1 MQLTGFVRKGGNH
14 MGLKGRRI
22 LAVLMIMVLFALV
35 PGTAFTNR
43 ALAAD
48 ANEQTYSKP
57 KTGKINVP
65 ANVAAA
71 LNARADASSSS
82 ALVAAIPNGTTV
94 EVLGTKKYSNGKLW
108 YRIRFDNNGT
118 KTEAYGF
125 AEYIQIYT
133 PKPANETYAS
143 PKPAYVD
150 YSPVINVRSG
160 PGQNYAML
168 KDKSGQNLTLING
181 THVEALAYQNGYY
194 KCNITIDGETKIGWL
209 YADFVRLYTTPSGDE
224 EFVAQM
230 KAQGFPDSYIESLRI
245 LHAQHPTWV
254 FTADKTGLDWNTA
267 VDEESAFQRSLV
279 NYTSPTSW
287 KRIDDLAYTWRTADN
302 KDGGFKK
309 LDGYHWEAANRVSTA
324 YFMDPRNF
332 LTESEVFQFESQSYN
347 EEIHTIERVQALLE
361 GTFMS
366 GDIPGEYLWSSQ
378 TVNRNEKGVITS
390 IDTVEATSGTPLT
403 YAYVF
408 LESAKISGVSP
419 DMLVARVIQE
429 MGTKGT
435 SQIISGVSKTAPG
448 HYNYYDFGTY
458 ATATADA
465 ITNGLI
471 YAKAKDATT
480 CRPWNT
486 RWKSLYGGAIMI
498 GRDYIS
504 KGQDTLYYQKFNVS
518 SAVAAS
524 KKYTHQ
530 YMTNIQAPANEART
544 MWQACPDLD
553 TVIEFKIPVY
563 ENMPA
568 ENAPYPEGSSTANP
582 NPYLASLEVEGCN
595 LTPAFDYKTFSY
607 DIVVSAET
615 ESVTIKVEP
624 LAATTKVYGGT
635 IPLQVGANEINVIST
650 AAYGNSQTYVLNVY
664 REEPVVQPNT
674 QATIPNEDPNAGT
687 TDPNAGT
694 TDPNAGATDPNA
706 GTTDPN
712 AGTTDPNAGTTDPNA
727 GTTDPNAGATNPNTN
742 QGGLFNPNAG
752 TTDSNAGATDPNANQ
767 EPVVQEPVVVKE
779 SIKTA
784 YVIDGGFL
792 YGVNPETAIADFR
805 SKFVLLEGGDVV
817 IMNANNEVVSDG
829 YIGTG
834 YKIKTP
840 NQEFT
845 VIIIGDADKDGEISI
860 FDIIL
865 IKRFLL
871 ELSQLDS
878 LAQSVADVNSDKEI
892 DVFDIIFIKRHLL
905 GLSVITQPSGE
916 EKVYEKVIG

>member
-1 MQLTGFVRKGGNH
+1 
-14 MGLKGRRI
+14 MGLKGRRF

-35 PGTAFTNR
+35 PGTAFVNR
-43 ALAAD
+43 AQAAE
-48 ANEQTYSKP
+48 ASEQTYSKS
-57 KTGKINVP
+57 KQGKINVP
-65 ANVAAA
+65 ANIATA
-71 LNARADASSSS
+71 LNARADASSNS
-82 ALVAAIPNGTTV
+82 ALVAAIPNGTIV
-94 EVLGTKKYSNGKLW
+94 ELLGTKKYADGKLW

-118 KTEAYGF
+118 QTEAYGF
-125 AEYIQIYT
+125 AEYIDIYT

-143 PKPAYVD
+143 PKLAYVD

-160 PGQNYAML
+160 PSQNYAML
-168 KDKSGQNLTLING
+168 KDKKGQNATLING
-181 THVEALAYQNGYY
+181 TRVEALAYQNGYY
-194 KCNITIDGETKIGWL
+194 KCNITIDGEQKVGWL
-209 YADFVRLYTTPSGDE
+209 YADFVRLYTTPEGDE

-245 LHAQHPTWV
+245 LHSQHPTWV

-267 VDEESAFQRSLV
+267 VNEESAFQRALV

-287 KRIDDLAYTWRTADN
+287 KRIDDLAYTWKTADN

-309 LDGYHWEAANRVSTA
+309 LDGFHWEAANSIATA

-347 EEIHTIERVQALLE
+347 EEIHTLERVQALLE

-366 GDIPGEYLWSSQ
+366 GNIPDEYLWTSQ

-471 YAKAKDATT
+471 YAKQKDATT

-498 GRDYIS
+498 GRDYIA

-518 SAVAAS
+518 GAVAAS

-563 ENMPA
+563 ENMPE
-568 ENAPYPEGSSTANP
+568 ENAPYPEGSSKANP
-582 NPYLASLEVEGCN
+582 NPYLASLEVEGYD

-615 ESVTIKVEP
+615 ESVTVKAVP
-624 LAATTKVYGGT
+624 LATTTKVGSGSV
-635 IPLQVGANEINVIST
+635 PLQVGANEINVVST
-650 AAYGNSQTYVLNVY
+650 AAYGNSQTYVINIY
-664 REEPVVQPNT
+664 REEPVVPPDT

-687 TDPNAGT
+687 
-694 TDPNAGATDPNA
+694 TDPNA

-727 GTTDPNAGATNPNTN
+727 GTTDPNAGTAD
-742 QGGLFNPNAG
+742 PNAG
-752 TTDSNAGATDPNANQ
+752 TTDPNAGTTDPNQNVQ
-767 EPVVQEPVVVKE
+767 PVEPVVVKE
-779 SIKTA
+779 SIKTS
-784 YVIDGGFL
+784 YVIDGGYL
-792 YGVNPETAIADFR
+792 YGVNPETKVADFL
-805 SKFVLLEGGDVV
+805 SKITIVEGGGDITVL
-817 IMNANNEVVSDG
+817 NGNNEAVTDG
-829 YIGTG
+829 YIATG

-840 NQEFT
+840 KQEFT
-845 VIIIGDADKDGEISI
+845 VIILGDADKDGEFSI
-860 FDIIL
+860 FDIML

-871 ELSQLDS
+871 ELGDLDG
-878 LAQSVADVNSDKEI
+878 LAKLAADVNCDHEI
-892 DVFDIIFIKRHLL
+892 DLFDILYIKRHLL
-905 GLSVITQPSGE
+905 EIKQIEQPSVE
-916 EKVYEKVIG
+916 EKVYEKVFE

>member
-1 MQLTGFVRKGGNH
+1 
-14 MGLKGRRI
+14 MGQSGRRI
-22 LAVLMIMVLFALV
+22 LAVLMILVLVALT
-35 PGTAFTNR
+35 PGTGLGNR
-43 ALAAD
+43 ALAAE
-48 ANEQTYSKP
+48 ATEETYSKP
-57 KTGKINVP
+57 KSGIINVTL
-65 ANVAAA
+65 AGTTA
-71 LNARADASSSS
+71 LNAREDASSKS
-82 ALVAAIPNGTTV
+82 ALVAAIPNGTIV
-94 EVLGTKKYSNGKLW
+94 ELLGTKKYSDGKLW
-108 YRIRFDNNGT
+108 YRIRFDQNGT

-125 AEYIQIYT
+125 AEYIQIYV

-143 PKPAYVD
+143 PRPAYVD
-150 YSPVINVRSG
+150 YSPTVNVRSG
-160 PGQNYAML
+160 PGQNYAMVRNS
-168 KDKSGQNLTLING
+168 KGENATLING
-181 THVEALAYQNGYY
+181 TRVEALAYQNGYY
-194 KCNITIDGETKIGWL
+194 KCNIVIDGETKTGWL

-267 VDEESAFQRSLV
+267 VNEESAFQRALV

-287 KRIDDLAYTWRTADN
+287 KRIDDLAYTWKTADN

-309 LDGYHWEAANRVSTA
+309 LDGFHWEAANRTATA

-332 LTESEVFQFESQSYN
+332 LTESEVFQFECQSYN
-347 EEIHTIERVQALLE
+347 PEIHTLERVQALLE

-366 GDIPGEYLWSSQ
+366 GEVPGEYLWSSQ

-390 IDTVEATSGTPLT
+390 IDTAENSSGTPLT

-458 ATATADA
+458 ATADKDA

-471 YAKAKDATT
+471 YAKQNDPST

-563 ENMPA
+563 ESMSDTPA
-568 ENAPYPEGSSTANP
+568 PFPEGSSTANP
-582 NPYLASLEVEGCN
+582 NPYLKNLAVEGYS
-595 LTPAFDYKTFSY
+595 LSPAFDYKTLEY
-607 DIVVSAET
+607 DLIVSADT
-615 ESVTIKVEP
+615 ESVYVTAEP
-624 LAATTKVYGGT
+624 LAATTKVGSGSV
-635 IPLQVGANEINVIST
+635 PLQPGMNEISVVST
-650 AAYGNSQTYVLNVY
+650 AQYGNSKIYTLNIY
-664 REEPVVQPNT
+664 REIPENAPDVN
-674 QATIPNEDPNAGT
+674 ATPGDTPQVADP
-687 TDPNAGT
+687 TDPNLSGGQD
-694 TDPNAGATDPNA
+694 DPNSQTAPSVSNGNGEQS

-727 GTTDPNAGATNPNTN
+727 GTA
-742 QGGLFNPNAG
+742 Q
-752 TTDSNAGATDPNANQ
+752 Q
-767 EPVVQEPVVVKE
+767 PVIQEPVVVKE
-779 SIKTA
+779 TIVTPYSVSGA
-784 YVIDGGFL
+784 
-792 YGVNPETAIADFR
+792 GVFGIMAGTSVADFLGR
-805 SKFVLLEGGDVV
+805 FRIAEGGSVSV
-817 IMNANNEVVSDG
+817 LNANREAVTDGLMCTG
-829 YIGTG
+829 YI
-834 YKIKTP
+834 IRTP
-840 NQEFT
+840 RQEFIAI
-845 VIIIGDADKDGEISI
+845 VRGDVNKDGEINPI
-860 FDIIL
+860 DLLYVKRHLLGII
-865 IKRFLL
+865 
-871 ELSQLDS
+871 ELDTTAQL
-878 LAQSVADVNSDKEI
+878 AADVKENQEI
-892 DVFDIIFIKRHLL
+892 DPIDLLYIKRHLL
-905 GLSVITQPSGE
+905 EIMNLIEPVGADRTF
-916 EKVYEKVIG
+916 EKVFE

>member
-1 MQLTGFVRKGGNH
+1 
-14 MGLKGRRI
+14 MGQSGRRI
-22 LAVLMIMVLFALV
+22 IAVFLILVLVALI
-35 PGTAFTNR
+35 PGNGISNR
-43 ALAAD
+43 ASASEAT
-48 ANEQTYSKP
+48 EETYSKP
-57 KTGKINVP
+57 KSGIINVTL
-65 ANVAAA
+65 AGTTA
-71 LNARADASSSS
+71 LNARADASSKS
-82 ALVAAIPNGTTV
+82 ALVAAIPNGTIV
-94 EVLGTKKYSNGKLW
+94 ELLGTKKYSDGKLW
-108 YRIRFDNNGT
+108 YRIRFDQNGT

-125 AEYIQIYT
+125 AEYIQIYV

-143 PKPAYVD
+143 PRPAYVD
-150 YSPVINVRSG
+150 YSPTVNVRSG
-160 PGQNYAML
+160 PGQNYAMVRNS
-168 KDKSGQNLTLING
+168 KGENATLING
-181 THVEALAYQNGYY
+181 TRVEALAYQNGYY
-194 KCNITIDGETKIGWL
+194 KCNIVIDGETKTGWL

-267 VDEESAFQRSLV
+267 VNEESAFQRALV

-287 KRIDDLAYTWRTADN
+287 KRIDDLAYTWKTADN

-309 LDGYHWEAANRVSTA
+309 LDGFHWEAANRTATA

-332 LTESEVFQFESQSYN
+332 LTESEVFQFECQSYN
-347 EEIHTIERVQALLE
+347 PEIHTLERVQTLLE

-366 GDIPGEYLWSSQ
+366 GEVPGEYLWSSQ

-390 IDTVEATSGTPLT
+390 IDTAENSSGTPLT

-458 ATATADA
+458 ATADKDA

-471 YAKAKDATT
+471 YAKQNDPST

-563 ENMPA
+563 ESMSDTPA
-568 ENAPYPEGSSTANP
+568 PFPEGSSTANP
-582 NPYLASLEVEGCN
+582 NPYLKNLAVEGYS
-595 LTPAFDYKTFSY
+595 LSPAFDYKTLEY
-607 DIVVSAET
+607 DLIVSADT
-615 ESVTIKVEP
+615 TSVNVIAEP
-624 LAATTKVYGGT
+624 LAATTKVGQGT
-635 IPLQVGANEINVIST
+635 VQLQPGMNEINVTST
-650 AAYGNSQTYVLNVY
+650 AQYGNSKIYTLNIY
-664 REEPVVQPNT
+664 REIPENAPDVNATPGDTPQVADPNSSADPTDPNSQTNPSGSNGSGEQNEPADPNT
-674 QATIPNEDPNAGT
+674 GTTDPNVGT

-694 TDPNAGATDPNA
+694 
-706 GTTDPN
+706 
-712 AGTTDPNAGTTDPNA
+712 
-727 GTTDPNAGATNPNTN
+727 N
-742 QGGLFNPNAG
+742 QQPV
-752 TTDSNAGATDPNANQ
+752 TQ

-779 SIKTA
+779 TIVTPYTIAGAGVFGIMAGTS
-784 YVIDGGFL
+784 VSDFL
-792 YGVNPETAIADFR
+792 SRFR
-805 SKFVLLEGGDVV
+805 VAEGGTVTV
-817 IMNANNEVVSDG
+817 CNANYEVITDG
-829 YIGTG
+829 LICTG
-834 YKIKTP
+834 YVIKTP
-840 NQEFT
+840 RQEFSAI
-845 VIIIGDADKDGEISI
+845 VCGDVNKDGEINPI
-860 FDIIL
+860 DLLYVKRHLLGII
-865 IKRFLL
+865 
-871 ELSQLDS
+871 ELDNTAR
-878 LAQSVADVNSDKEI
+878 LAADVKENQEI
-892 DVFDIIFIKRHLL
+892 DPIDLLYIKRHLL
-905 GLSVITQPSGE
+905 EIMNLIQPLGADQTF
-916 EKVYEKVIG
+916 EKVFE

>member
-1 MQLTGFVRKGGNH
+1 
-14 MGLKGRRI
+14 MGQSGRRI
-22 LAVLMIMVLFALV
+22 IAVFLILVLVALI
-35 PGTAFTNR
+35 PGNGISNR
-43 ALAAD
+43 ASAAE
-48 ANEQTYSKP
+48 ATEETYSKP
-57 KTGKINVP
+57 KSGIINVTL
-65 ANVAAA
+65 AGTTA
-71 LNARADASSSS
+71 LNARADASSKS
-82 ALVAAIPNGTTV
+82 ALVAAIPNGTIV
-94 EVLGTKKYSNGKLW
+94 ELLGTKKYSDGKLW
-108 YRIRFDNNGT
+108 YRIRFDQNGT

-125 AEYIQIYT
+125 AEYIQIYV

-143 PKPAYVD
+143 PRPAYVD
-150 YSPVINVRSG
+150 YSPTVNVRSG
-160 PGQNYAML
+160 PGQNYAMVRNS
-168 KDKSGQNLTLING
+168 KGENATLING
-181 THVEALAYQNGYY
+181 TRVEALAYQNGYY
-194 KCNITIDGETKIGWL
+194 KCNIVIDGETKTGWL
-209 YADFVRLYTTPSGDE
+209 YADFVRLYTEPSGDE

-267 VDEESAFQRSLV
+267 VNEESAFQRALV

-287 KRIDDLAYTWRTADN
+287 KRIDDLAYTWKTADN

-309 LDGYHWEAANRVSTA
+309 LDGFHWEAANRTATA

-332 LTESEVFQFESQSYN
+332 LTESEVFQFECQSYN
-347 EEIHTIERVQALLE
+347 PEIHTLERVQTLLQ

-366 GDIPGEYLWSSQ
+366 GEVPGEYLWSSQ

-390 IDTVEATSGTPLT
+390 IDTAENSSGTPLT

-458 ATATADA
+458 ATADKDA

-471 YAKAKDATT
+471 YAKQNDPST

-563 ENMPA
+563 ENMSNTPA
-568 ENAPYPEGSSTANP
+568 PFPEGSSTANP
-582 NPYLASLEVEGCN
+582 NPYLKSLVVEGYS
-595 LTPAFDYKTFSY
+595 LSPAFDYKTLEY
-607 DIVVSAET
+607 DLIVSADT
-615 ESVTIKVEP
+615 ASVTIIAEP
-624 LAATTKVYGGT
+624 IAATTRVGSGT
-635 IPLQVGANEINVIST
+635 VQLQPGMNEINVTST
-650 AAYGNSQTYVLNVY
+650 AQYGNSKIYTLNVY
-664 REEPVVQPNT
+664 REIPENAPDVN
-674 QATIPNEDPNAGT
+674 ATPGDTPQVADPNSSADP
-687 TDPNAGT
+687 TDPNSQTNPSGSNGSGEQNEPA
-694 TDPNAGATDPNA
+694 DPNA

-712 AGTTDPNAGTTDPNA
+712 AGTTDPNAGT
-727 GTTDPNAGATNPNTN
+727 N
-742 QGGLFNPNAG
+742 Q
-752 TTDSNAGATDPNANQ
+752 Q
-767 EPVVQEPVVVKE
+767 PVIQEPVVVKE
-779 SIKTA
+779 TIVTPYLINGAGVFGIMAGTS
-784 YVIDGGFL
+784 VSDFL
-792 YGVNPETAIADFR
+792 SRFR
-805 SKFVLLEGGDVV
+805 VAEGGTVTV
-817 IMNANNEVVSDG
+817 LNAKGEVVTDGLICTG
-829 YIGTG
+829 YI
-834 YKIKTP
+834 IRTP
-840 NQEFT
+840 RQEFNT
-845 VIIIGDADKDGEISI
+845 IVRGDVNKDGEINPI
-860 FDIIL
+860 DLLYVKRHLLGII
-865 IKRFLL
+865 
-871 ELSQLDS
+871 ELDTTAR
-878 LAQSVADVNSDKEI
+878 LAADVKENQEI
-892 DVFDIIFIKRHLL
+892 DPIDLLYIKRHLL
-905 GLSVITQPSGE
+905 EIMNLIEPLGTDRTF
-916 EKVYEKVIG
+916 EKVFE